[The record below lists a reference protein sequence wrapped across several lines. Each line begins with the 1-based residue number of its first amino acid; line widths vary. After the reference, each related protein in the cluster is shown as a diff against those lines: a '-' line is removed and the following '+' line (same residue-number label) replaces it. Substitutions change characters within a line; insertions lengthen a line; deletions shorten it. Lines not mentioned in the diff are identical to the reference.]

1 MSKPTACLLTALI
14 AVCFHLVGAPSAAA
28 VQSQAAAAALEGTVV
43 DPTAAVVPGATV
55 TATNK
60 ETGLT
65 RTVVTDER
73 GRYVL
78 SLLPPGDYT
87 VTVNKE
93 GFAEVKFDTVT
104 LRVGDTVSLEVR
116 LELATLR
123 EETIIVAADQL
134 PLIEP
139 TRTHTG
145 TVIDRLA
152 IDKLPLNGRNWT
164 ELVLLTPGV
173 TDADDFG
180 NVSFGGADRVSN
192 NVQVD
197 GADNNNAFFG
207 EIRGRTRAPF
217 QFSQETIQEFRV
229 GNNTFAA
236 EFGRAGGGIVNAI
249 TRSGTNNWRGSGFYY
264 IRDDHFN
271 ANNTVNK
278 SSRPPIPRP
287 KERRQQFGG
296 NLGGPLV
303 RDKLFFF
310 FNYDQQIRNEPLG
323 VILSR
328 DVENDI
334 ASLPPA
340 IRARAEAFFFPLAGA
355 VPRDFDQINFFPR
368 LDWTITQNHSLTA
381 THNFQRYRST
391 NGVFSQPT
399 TDDSIYSNARN
410 FTDSYTTVISLNS
423 VLTPSVVNEFRFNFV
438 FDHVGDYANAP
449 YLPQISVRGFAL
461 GARNFLHGR
470 PGEFPGRYT
479 KEQRQQWIDGLSI
492 IKGRH
497 TIKAGFDINRVVDRN
512 YFALNVNGTYSF
524 SSVNDFLQGNFS
536 SFQQRFFAP
545 DVTPLV
551 RQTGVDYGFYM
562 QDTFRLTNRLTLYYG
577 LRYDLQTLPDPIV
590 VNPDVPET
598 GIINEDKNNWGPR
611 FGFAY
616 SPFGD
621 NKTVIRGGYGIFYGR
636 TPNLLINDV
645 LTNNNVYSFNVFLSA
660 DDARQLGITFP
671 AFETLNPLNLT
682 AATFGGLSQPPA
694 GFSRRDPFSD
704 LRVFAPDRVN
714 PYIQQG
720 NFEIERELI
729 ASTTV
734 AVTYLWTKGT
744 HLMRVTNTN
753 VIPPTGFSTIS
764 ELSADR
770 RTIVQSVRLPRIGV
784 TTVALRPN
792 PFYRQI
798 LTIQSASDSVYHG
811 MALRVNRR
819 FRQGFSMLLSYTL
832 SKAIDNIGIVDERNS
847 LGGFSNL
854 LDPFNARLDR
864 GPSDLDRRH
873 RLVISGIWE
882 MPFFKRA
889 NNALVRHLL
898 ANWSWSGIATVASGR
913 PISAE
918 VNSTSSSADTDFNE
932 DNVIFDRVPFY
943 GRNAFRGPD
952 QRYVDLGLR
961 KEIALGE
968 RKSLEFIYQ
977 VFNVANHAQFTI
989 VNRSMYDSART
1000 GGVNNRRFVL
1010 TRRNDFLAPI
1020 SARRNRDMQ
1029 FGLKFKF

>member
-1 MSKPTACLLTALI
+1 MHETGGWFIRVMVVVALSGGY
-14 AVCFHLVGAPSAAA
+14 ASAALA
-28 VQSQAAAAALEGTVV
+28 QSQAATATIQGTVF
-43 DPTAAVVPGATV
+43 DPTEAVVPEVTV
-55 TATNK
+55 TARNTA
-60 ETGLT
+60 TGFT
-65 RTVVTDER
+65 RTDTTNQS
-73 GRYVL
+73 GFYTL
-78 SLLPPGDYT
+78 PLLPTGQYT
-87 VTVNKE
+87 LTMIKE
-93 GFAEVKFDTVT
+93 GFAELKFESVR
-104 LRVGDTVSLEVR
+104 LQVGDTITLDGHLQPAE
-116 LELATLR
+116 LR
-123 EETIIVAADQL
+123 EESVVVAAESI
-134 PLIEP
+134 PVIEP
-139 TRTHTG
+139 SRTQTG
-145 TVIDRLA
+145 TVIDRVA
-152 IDKLPLNGRNWT
+152 IDYLPLNGRNWT

-180 NVSFGGADRVSN
+180 NVSFGGGDRVSN

-236 EFGRAGGGIVNAI
+236 EFGRAAGGLVNAI
-249 TRSGTNNWRGSGFYY
+249 TRSGTNEWHGGGFYY

-271 ANNTVNK
+271 ANNTVNN
-278 SSRPPIPRP
+278 SSTPAIPRP
-287 KERRQQFGG
+287 PERRQQFGG
-296 NLGGPLV
+296 NVGGPLV
-303 RDKLFFF
+303 RDRLFFF

-334 ASLPPA
+334 AGLPPA
-340 IRARAEAFFFPLAGA
+340 TRAQAEAFFFPLAGSI
-355 VPRDFDQINFFPR
+355 PRDFDQINFFPR
-368 LDWTITQNHSLTA
+368 VDWVINQNHSLTA
-381 THNFQRYRST
+381 THNFQRYRSL

-399 TDDSIYSNARN
+399 TDDSIYSNAKN
-410 FTDSYTTVISLNS
+410 FTDSYTNVIALNS
-423 VLTPSVVNEFRFNFV
+423 VLTPSVVNEFRFSFV
-438 FDHVGDYANAP
+438 FDDAGDFANAP
-449 YLPQISVRGFAL
+449 FMPQISVRGFAL

-470 PGEFPGRYT
+470 EGEFPGRFT
-479 KEQRQQWIDGLSI
+479 KERRQQWIDGLSI

-497 TIKAGFDINRVVDRN
+497 TFKTGLDINRVTDRN
-512 YFALNVNGTYSF
+512 YFALQVNGAFSF

-545 DVTPLV
+545 EVTPLV
-551 RQTGVDYGFYM
+551 QQTGVDYGFYA
-562 QDTFRLTNRLTLYYG
+562 QDTFKVNQRLTLYYG

-598 GIINEDKNNWGPR
+598 GIINEDRNNWGPR

-616 SPFGD
+616 SPLADG
-621 NKTVIRGGYGIFYGR
+621 KTVIRGGYGFFYGR

-671 AFETLNPLNLT
+671 AVETLDPLNLT
-682 AATFGGLSQPPA
+682 AVNFPRLSQPPA

-720 NFEIERELI
+720 NFEIEREVF
-729 ASTTV
+729 ANTTV

-753 VIPPTGFSTIS
+753 IIPPTGFATII
-764 ELSADR
+764 ELAEDR
-770 RTIVQSVRLPRIGV
+770 RTVVQSVRLPRIGV
-784 TTVALRPN
+784 TTASLRPN

-798 LTIQSASDSVYHG
+798 LTVQSASDSVYHG
-811 MALRVNRR
+811 FALRVNRR
-819 FRQGFSMLLSYTL
+819 FSQGFSMLTSYTL
-832 SKAIDNIGIVDERNS
+832 SKAIDSIGIVDERNS
-847 LGGFSNL
+847 LGGFANL

-864 GPSDLDRRH
+864 GLSDLDRRH
-873 RLVISGIWE
+873 RLVISGVWD
-882 MPFFKRA
+882 MPFFK
-889 NNALVRHLL
+889 NADNGFLRHVLGG
-898 ANWSWSGIATVASGR
+898 WSWSGIATFASGR

-932 DNVIFDRVPFY
+932 DNVIFDRVPLF
-943 GRNAFRGPD
+943 GRNTFRGPD
-952 QRYVDLGLR
+952 QRQVDLGLR
-961 KEIALGE
+961 KKIRIAE
-968 RKSLEFIYQ
+968 KKEFEFIYQ
-977 VFNVANHAQFTI
+977 VFNVANHGQFSI
-989 VNRSMYDSART
+989 VNRSLFDSART
-1000 GGVNNRRFVL
+1000 GGVNNRRFLL
-1010 TRRNDFLAPI
+1010 TRRNDFLSPI

-1029 FGLKFKF
+1029 FGFKFKF